1 MHYKYFLVGEKTI
14 LDSFIDGSHNPVAM
28 RFINDSGH
36 VEYHYT
42 NYHETTYNL
51 PLAYPAVSEQAY
63 SLIEWLDESDAEV
76 VGTVSLRFKC
86 KGNDF
91 AGKKAN
97 IYIENKL
104 IDTFDIDENGCFGTS
119 YDTTQL

>member
-1 MHYKYFLVGEKTI
+1 MHYKYFLIGEKTI
-14 LDSFIDGSHNPVAM
+14 LNSYIDESQNPVIV
-28 RFINDSGH
+28 RFNSDKEH

-42 NYHETTYNL
+42 YYHETNYNL
-51 PLAYPAVSEQAY
+51 PLVYPTVSEQA
-63 SLIEWLDESDAEV
+63 
-76 VGTVSLRFKC
+76 GTVSLRFRC

>member
-1 MHYKYFLVGEKTI
+1 MHYKYFLIGEKTI
-14 LDSFIDGSHNPVAM
+14 LNSYIDESQNPVIV
-28 RFINDSGH
+28 RFNSDKEH

-42 NYHETTYNL
+42 YYHETNYNL
-51 PLAYPAVSEQAY
+51 PLVYPTVSEQAY
-63 SLIEWLDESDAEV
+63 SSLEWLDESDTKID
-76 VGTVSLRFKC
+76 GTVSLRFRC